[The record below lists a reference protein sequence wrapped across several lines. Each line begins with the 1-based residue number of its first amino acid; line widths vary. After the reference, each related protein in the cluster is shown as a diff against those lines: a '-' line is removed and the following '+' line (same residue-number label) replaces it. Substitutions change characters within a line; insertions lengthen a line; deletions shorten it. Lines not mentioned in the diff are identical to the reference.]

1 MVPTARSE
9 RACGSFPMTWDP
21 CGANVWTLSMVTAS
35 PPPKTMAL
43 VPNGAAAASW
53 VATASEPAGAT
64 VPLTGKKRCTEA
76 DEFPPARPPRTR
88 IVWPSATAEALD
100 IAVRR
105 PFAMG
110 STFNAGGLVDSV
122 DVGGAVG
129 VGDEAAPGGVDV
141 AAGRPPAV
149 PTLLV
154 PPLLDPEKG
163 LTYTNT
169 TTSRRMAARMPVR
182 TSRRMRRRRA
192 NVVLEYGGIIWLPPP
207 ARCRHSLGL
216 SAGWPVGRMACR
228 PGF

>member
-1 MVPTARSE
+1 MVAATRSE

-100 IAVRR
+100 IALRR

-129 VGDEAAPGGVDV
+129 GGVEAAPVGAGVP
-141 AAGRPPAV
+141 AGRPPAV
-149 PTLLV
+149 PRLLV
-154 PPLLDPEKG
+154 PPPL
-163 LTYTNT
+163 
-169 TTSRRMAARMPVR
+169 
-182 TSRRMRRRRA
+182 
-192 NVVLEYGGIIWLPPP
+192 
-207 ARCRHSLGL
+207 
-216 SAGWPVGRMACR
+216 
-228 PGF
+228 